1 MLSFL
6 SFLFS
11 WYPFVFNNFK
21 ALTNSLQSTLKPHP
35 YKLKAL
41 EMELNMDEKMV
52 GAEVEPWF
60 KPKKGGLIPPK
71 RKLVKRMM
79 FELIVKSI
87 ATLLCLHHHPSS
99 SSSSSSSSVEMTS
112 TSLKKSS
119 KNLKNMK
126 IFPNEGHQLSA
137 PLYPDDH
144 S

>member
-1 MLSFL
+1 
-6 SFLFS
+6 
-11 WYPFVFNNFK
+11 
-21 ALTNSLQSTLKPHP
+21 
-35 YKLKAL
+35 
-41 EMELNMDEKMV
+41 MDEKMV

-71 RKLVKRMM
+71 RKLVKKMM
-79 FELIVKSI
+79 FDLIVKSI

-99 SSSSSSSSVEMTS
+99 SSSSSSEVEMTS
-112 TSLKKSS
+112 TPLKKSS

>member
-1 MLSFL
+1 MGICVVVLSFSSL
-6 SFLFS
+6 LFT
-11 WYPFVFNNFK
+11 WYPLVFNNFK
-21 ALTNSLQSTLKPHP
+21 ALTNSLHSTLKPHP
-35 YKLKAL
+35 YKLKAF

-79 FELIVKSI
+79 FELMVKSI
-87 ATLLCLHHHPSS
+87 ATLLCRHHHPSS
-99 SSSSSSSSVEMTS
+99 SSEVEMTS
-112 TSLKKSS
+112 TPLKKSS
-119 KNLKNMK
+119 LKNMK

>member
-1 MLSFL
+1 MG
-6 SFLFS
+6 
-11 WYPFVFNNFK
+11 
-21 ALTNSLQSTLKPHP
+21 
-35 YKLKAL
+35 
-41 EMELNMDEKMV
+41 EKMV

-71 RKLVKRMM
+71 RKLVKKMM
-79 FELIVKSI
+79 FDLIVKSI
-87 ATLLCLHHHPSS
+87 ATLLCLHHHSS
-99 SSSSSSSSVEMTS
+99 SSSSSSSEVEMTS
-112 TSLKKSS
+112 TPLKKSS

>member
-1 MLSFL
+1 
-6 SFLFS
+6 
-11 WYPFVFNNFK
+11 
-21 ALTNSLQSTLKPHP
+21 
-35 YKLKAL
+35 
-41 EMELNMDEKMV
+41 MDEKMV

-71 RKLVKRMM
+71 RKLVKKMM
-79 FELIVKSI
+79 FDLIVKSI
-87 ATLLCLHHHPSS
+87 ATLLCLHHHSS
-99 SSSSSSSSVEMTS
+99 SSSSSSSEVEMTS
-112 TSLKKSS
+112 TPLKKSS

>member
-1 MLSFL
+1 
-6 SFLFS
+6 
-11 WYPFVFNNFK
+11 
-21 ALTNSLQSTLKPHP
+21 
-35 YKLKAL
+35 
-41 EMELNMDEKMV
+41 MELNINEKMV

-71 RKLVKRMM
+71 RKLVKKMM
-79 FELIVKSI
+79 FDLIVKSI

-99 SSSSSSSSVEMTS
+99 SSSSSSSEVEMTS
-112 TSLKKSS
+112 TPLKKSS